1 MSRSTCHKIELS
13 RAAEVETSIFK
24 SELRIRAESCP
35 VTDTM
40 SILEN
45 IIQVINIWL
54 GIPLTPGLSRASWTQ
69 WISLYEVSWCVCM
82 LNPKCHSQMMMDR
95 SLLHV
100 NLKLVTVSIAQRVV
114 CALRILTMIRYDQ
127 RQKAHHLGHNL
138 GQTMLGLSRFRLNS
152 QQHFYFLGF
161 KTTLP
166 QCKSQ
171 WKPISHMSHFKH
183 IFSSR

>member
-1 MSRSTCHKIELS
+1 MSQNWLEQLKFKLQKWIENHS
-13 RAAEVETSIFK
+13 WV
-24 SELRIRAESCP
+24 
-35 VTDTM
+35 M
-40 SILEN
+40 SWNWHNVYPRKYYSGHQHLA
-45 IIQVINIWL
+45 W
-54 GIPLTPGLSRASWTQ
+54 IPLTPGLSRASWTQ

-171 WKPISHMSHFKH
+171 WKPMSNMSHFKH
-183 IFSSR
+183 TFHLQR